1 MNSGS
6 LVDQNFRAI
15 KLGDVNGSWTPP
27 AAGNGSNVKRKTPE
41 SIIIGEVNSVSG
53 KTIAIPVSVVQ
64 LGSLTALQFTIKWDP
79 SQLNLITVTNLGL
92 PGLTVSNFNLTLK
105 QYGVLTLSWDSPS
118 GLNVPLAQKTDLLQ
132 MHMTVLEPAER
143 FAQVAWQESPTPFE
157 LTVDLQ
163 PVGAKKVN
171 GGVLVSGY
179 PKSSSLQPSLKIIQL
194 GGDGTAELSIGGP
207 AGAKVDLETA
217 TSMNRWGLEETLTIP
232 DVGFLQRVV
241 PIKEFLSNG
250 QYWRVKYTP

>member
-1 MNSGS
+1 
-6 LVDQNFRAI
+6 
-15 KLGDVNGSWTPP
+15 
-27 AAGNGSNVKRKTPE
+27 
-41 SIIIGEVNSVSG
+41 
-53 KTIAIPVSVVQ
+53 
-64 LGSLTALQFTIKWDP
+64 
-79 SQLNLITVTNLGL
+79 
-92 PGLTVSNFNLTLK
+92 
-105 QYGVLTLSWDSPS
+105 
-118 GLNVPLAQKTDLLQ
+118 
-132 MHMTVLEPAER
+132 MHMTVLEPADR
-143 FAQVAWQESPTPFE
+143 FAQVTWQESPTPFE

-163 PVGAKKVN
+163 PVEAKQVN

-179 PKSSSLQPSLKIIQL
+179 PRSSSLQPSLKIVQL

-241 PIKEFLSNG
+241 PIKEFSSNG